1 MAFKKSK
8 DSSITLTKQYARKP
22 YPWLRIF
29 VSFALLGG
37 WIGANAM
44 NFILFLLDGALPRN
58 MQGFDFQYFITN
70 MFEGLGFKMIAG
82 LFPALITA
90 GVIIYFKLHLK
101 TIKSWLALGI
111 LGFMATVPFS
121 LIVMLIADSVDL
133 GLFYLATLVG
143 MSGLCS
149 AIIIG
154 GLTIP
159 KS

>member
-1 MAFKKSK
+1 
-8 DSSITLTKQYARKP
+8 
-22 YPWLRIF
+22 
-29 VSFALLGG
+29 
-37 WIGANAM
+37 M
-44 NFILFLLDGALPRN
+44 NFILFLLDGALARN
-58 MQGFDFQYFITN
+58 MQGFDFQYFIAD

-90 GVIIYFKLHLK
+90 GVIIYFKLYLK
-101 TIKSWLALGI
+101 TINSWLALGV